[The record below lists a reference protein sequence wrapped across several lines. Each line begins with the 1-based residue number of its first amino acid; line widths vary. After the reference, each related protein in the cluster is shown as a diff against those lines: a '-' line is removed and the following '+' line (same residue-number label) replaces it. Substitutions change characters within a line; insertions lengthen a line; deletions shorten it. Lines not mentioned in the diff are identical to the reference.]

1 MPFGFTFGGDASR
14 RRAQQVQIRLT
25 KMSQLIAWLGNQ
37 GWKFFL
43 FGAIFLVF
51 ALLVREMV
59 KAFVLPYSLPML
71 ALLGVVTLL
80 GALLI
85 FTALL
90 DVIGLS
96 DKTQALGLPEGSVR
110 ALLALA
116 LLGLFAI
123 VASYILVPK
132 TELRTATGL
141 SSDDVAALIRNNPDA
156 RDIVQ
161 TPEKEAK
168 YKVTFYSPVRPDDFA
183 KQMLTLVGT
192 LMTAVIA
199 FYFGTSSMR
208 TVGDISRAAPELSGV
223 EPETKLPTADPVT
236 LKLRG
241 NNLNSIRTVRLT
253 EPTKLVEL
261 EAHTVLSNLSQI
273 TCTFAAHPALNTDGV
288 WDVTVVDDIGRTA
301 TKKGGL
307 PVKAATAESS
317 PGSPVPK
324 GISPVTAPK
333 DIAKEY
339 TITGSGLD
347 VVTGVEAVST
357 PGGTV
362 ESARIM
368 SKTSTEIKC
377 ELKLSVGDWTV
388 RIASGASRVVV
399 GPIKITDT

>member
-1 MPFGFTFGGDASR
+1 
-14 RRAQQVQIRLT
+14 
-25 KMSQLIAWLGNQ
+25 MSQFIGWLWDQ

-43 FGAIFLVF
+43 FGAIFIVFVVLIRQMVPVF
-51 ALLVREMV
+51 AD
-59 KAFVLPYSLPML
+59 PYTLPML

-90 DVIGLS
+90 NIIGLS

-123 VASYILVPK
+123 VAASILVVK

-161 TPEKEAK
+161 VPEKESAK
-168 YKVTFYSPVRPDDFA
+168 YRVTFYSPVRPDDFA

-199 FYFGTSSMR
+199 FYFGTASMR
-208 TVGDISRAAPELSGV
+208 ATSDISRAAPEVSGV
-223 EPETKLPTADPVT
+223 EPETKLPTANPVT

-261 EAHTVLSNLSQI
+261 EAHTVLSNLSQV
-273 TCTFAAHPALNTDGV
+273 TCTFAAHPALNTAGV
-288 WDVTVVDDIGRTA
+288 WDVTVIDDIGRTS
-301 TKKGGL
+301 TKRGGL
-307 PVKAATAESS
+307 PIKTATGEPSA
-317 PGSPVPK
+317 PGSPVPNS
-324 GISPVTAPK
+324 ISPATAPK
-333 DIAKEY
+333 DIMNEY

-347 VVTGVEAVST
+347 FATGIEAVST
-357 PGGTV
+357 PSGTV
-362 ESARIM
+362 ESARII
-368 SKTSTEIKC
+368 SKAPTEIKC
-377 ELKLSVGDWTV
+377 ELKLSAGDWTI
-388 RIASGASRVVV
+388 RIASGAATVVV

>member
-1 MPFGFTFGGDASR
+1 
-14 RRAQQVQIRLT
+14 
-25 KMSQLIAWLGNQ
+25 
-37 GWKFFL
+37 
-43 FGAIFLVF
+43 
-51 ALLVREMV
+51 MV
-59 KAFVLPYSLPML
+59 TAFVEPYTLPML

-90 DVIGLS
+90 NVIGLS

-123 VASYILVPK
+123 VASYVLVVK

-161 TPEKEAK
+161 VPEKETAK
-168 YKVTFYSPVRPDDFA
+168 YKVTFYSPVRPDDFG

-199 FYFGTSSMR
+199 FYFGTASMR
-208 TVGDISRAAPELSGV
+208 AVSDISRAAPELSGV

-261 EAHTVLSNLSQI
+261 EAHTVLSNLSQV

-301 TKKGGL
+301 TKKGAL
-307 PVKAATAESS
+307 PIKAATGEPLA

-324 GISPVTAPK
+324 GISPLTAPK

-339 TITGSGLD
+339 TITGTGLD

-362 ESARIM
+362 ESARII
-368 SKTSTEIKC
+368 SKASTEIKC

-388 RIASGASRVVV
+388 RIASGATTVVV